1 MKRINNKGFTLIELL
16 AIIAITAII
25 LGVGTYGI
33 VNLVNK
39 SKEKGSLISETSI
52 KKMVIVYGLILV
64 VGIIN
69 IIV

>member
-16 AIIAITAII
+16 GVIAIVAII
-25 LGVGTYGI
+25 LGIGTYGI

-52 KKMVIVYGLILV
+52 KKSASL
-64 VGIIN
+64 
-69 IIV
+69 